1 MTRIDVHSHFI
12 PPVYRAALEAH
23 GRAQPDGI
31 AKLPEWSITEALAA
45 MDRLNISTA
54 FLSISSPGV
63 HFGDDSAA
71 RILSRQINEEAAN
84 LVKTYRGRF
93 GFFAATPF
101 PDVEGSLAEIRYA
114 FDHLEGDIC
123 GQHSLFA
130 GERWVL
136 RSKGVRDGNTQSPAR
151 SRITRKPD
159 RRGQ

>member
-63 HFGDDSAA
+63 YFGDDSAA
-71 RILSRQINEEAAN
+71 RILSRQVNEEAAN
-84 LVKTYRGRF
+84 LAKTYRGRF
-93 GFFAATPF
+93 GFFAATPKTLGGDKAELTAKD
-101 PDVEGSLAEIRYA
+101 PTKDVKFGNFSKITITIRR
-114 FDHLEGDIC
+114 L
-123 GQHSLFA
+123 GQRPSWCFH
-130 GERWVL
+130 R
-136 RSKGVRDGNTQSPAR
+136 
-151 SRITRKPD
+151 
-159 RRGQ
+159 

>member
-31 AKLPEWSITEALAA
+31 AKLPEWSIIEALAT

-71 RILSRQINEEAAN
+71 RILSRQVNEAAAN
-84 LVKTYRGRF
+84 QVKTYRGRF
-93 GFFAATPF
+93 GFFAATPL
-101 PDVEGSLAEIRYA
+101 PDVEGSDSLLNPIYAELNARNATIFIHPTSPRCPCCTPQNKEA
-114 FDHLEGDIC
+114 AAAAMAPGLSSSH
-123 GQHSLFA
+123 A
-130 GERWVL
+130 GVH
-136 RSKGVRDGNTQSPAR
+136 V
-151 SRITRKPD
+151 
-159 RRGQ
+159 